1 MNKPLNSWLSMID
14 PAEETR
20 HGLSRSKG
28 LDEGP
33 AKAERSTWHLT
44 GQSMNNL
51 ALYSL
56 PLPWQGK

>member
-1 MNKPLNSWLSMID
+1 MNKPLNSWLSVVD

-20 HGLSRSKG
+20 LGLSRSKV

-33 AKAERSTWHLT
+33 GKAEQSPWHLIV
-44 GQSMNNL
+44 QSMNNL
-51 ALYSL
+51 ALSSL